1 MRFVARGRFEAERRG
16 RDLDD
21 LRLGGEGA
29 LTCSSSGSSSSSI
42 PGIVGARAIRG
53 ATGEE
58 GSVSG
63 SGGVGLYFARGEG
76 AAGGVEGPPRGIS
89 RDVRRYPRCFCSVVA
104 YDNIQQFRR
113 GFSDPSQD

>member
-16 RDLDD
+16 RDLDG

-29 LTCSSSGSSSSSI
+29 LTSSSSGSSSSSI
-42 PGIVGARAIRG
+42 PGMVGARAIRG
-53 ATGEE
+53 AIGEE

-63 SGGVGLYFARGEG
+63 SGGGGLCFARGEG

-89 RDVRRYPRCFCSVVA
+89 RDDRRYPKCFCSVEACGNDVA
-104 YDNIQQFRR
+104 EKT
-113 GFSDPSQD
+113 S